1 VASSERSGT
10 PGAPSLSPKLG
21 VSPPPR
27 NSAPDGLDLYATA
40 ALAFAGG
47 GRGGGGGGSAPPS
60 LPNLV
65 LTLLPGWG
73 IVWRGW
79 P

>member
-1 VASSERSGT
+1 MASSERSGT
-10 PGAPSLSPKLG
+10 PGAPSLPPKLG

-27 NSAPDGLDLYATA
+27 NSAPDGPDLDATA

-47 GRGGGGGGSAPPS
+47 GPGGGPGGGGGGGGSAPPS

-65 LTLLPGWG
+65 LTLLPGG
-73 IVWRGW
+73 G
-79 P
+79 